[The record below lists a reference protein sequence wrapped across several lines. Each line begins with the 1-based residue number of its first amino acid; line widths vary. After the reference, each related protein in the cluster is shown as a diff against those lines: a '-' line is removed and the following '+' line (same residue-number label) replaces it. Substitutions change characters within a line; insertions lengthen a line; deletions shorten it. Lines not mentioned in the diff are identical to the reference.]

1 MRIGISSDTWP
12 IGTEMAEQSL
22 WRVTSKVIEKE
33 PTMARM
39 RMMMMMTTKMAGKR
53 TMARTSRVR
62 VRTAGVR
69 AMGRLQLGMGW
80 QVPKAKRRG

>member
-39 RMMMMMTTKMAGKR
+39 RMMMTTKMAGKR